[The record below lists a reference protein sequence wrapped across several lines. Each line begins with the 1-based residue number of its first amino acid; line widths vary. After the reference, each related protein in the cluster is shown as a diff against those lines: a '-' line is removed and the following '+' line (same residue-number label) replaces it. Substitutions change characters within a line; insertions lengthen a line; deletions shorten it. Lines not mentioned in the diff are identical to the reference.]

1 MSRAV
6 GMESDGNGGWLPPI
20 AFGDPFAPGV
30 VPALPPAPR
39 PTDQVTPSDTASSGP
54 EWREGLFVGG
64 SIPIAYGRVRV
75 VPPVVRIRQG
85 IGSIRTSVYH
95 TADFGVVLSEGPIDA
110 IESWHTYDGKTVGA
124 TVDPA
129 QEFAQFDSRLGTLS
143 QTAIGFAEMGPLF
156 GVAHAATRGRA
167 GRATYPC
174 MTIRGRVTYD
184 PRLGAWGSGEY
195 PEPSSCAWNANPILE
210 VADLLTNP
218 HYGPRIPPGSINWP
232 SFAAAADACDAI
244 VDGEKAWECHLY
256 LREKRS
262 VREWI
267 DTILLHCGGVLGE
280 SNGVWSIRCEG
291 VRTTPDATLTDDDMV
306 PGTTQRVSDSTGAGM
321 ADVPNRV
328 TVEWTDPT
336 TWTLRTVSVAS
347 ADVDAGA
354 AVREGDPYKLHGL
367 QSEKAAQRAATRILG
382 LARSNRVLECTVWP
396 KHVGL
401 GVGAFLS
408 ITSDRLGLID
418 SKWVVTDVAEAKD
431 GALAITAKEY
441 DASAFSATGT
451 GDPLPGNGFF
461 DTPPP
466 LVAFDFSP
474 TPDES
479 QTSTPTSITTTS
491 YLTPRWKLPAVDHL
505 RRVRVRYGA
514 LLPPRAVGS
523 ITVAYGGSGYSADDP
538 ITVYSG
544 DGTGMVARV
553 ATVGVG
559 GAIETV
565 EVTNGGSGY
574 TSEPSVEAAGGGF
587 GAVLAAHLAPAAWSD
602 LASLSEA
609 ILPLWGEPARTDG
622 DWMSA
627 SLRPFPSKVTE
638 ETYDSLGVLIGT
650 SINGGGHYAS
660 AVVESL
666 AGLLSDPVDCTTL
679 PHASADL
686 SEPTHVPLVHAKQAA
701 PLSANAIPKRG
712 AGADTLVN
720 SKLADDGASLTYDGN
735 AVYHEGNPPPAG
747 DTFPAGAIVAY
758 GGSAAPGGWL
768 LCDGSAV
775 SRTTYADLFA
785 VLGTTHGA
793 GDGST
798 TFNLPNLRDR
808 FVRGKGAS
816 SAIGDTGGAATH
828 LHAVGLSVGTSGT
841 NARET
846 GDTLTPDA
854 SPVSG
859 HLTVDHYHSSSVAGD
874 TGSASSLP
882 PYLVEVYI
890 VKASGTPSAATP
902 HNTLASRDASG
913 AHPASAVSFTPTGSI
928 SATTVQAAIEEVAA
942 EAGGGG
948 SPLTVKEEDGSP
960 SVANV
965 TELRFSGATVTDNG
979 AGAVTV
985 TVTSGGGATS
995 PASALYLHST
1005 FGGF

>member
-1 MSRAV
+1 
-6 GMESDGNGGWLPPI
+6 MESDGNGGWLPPI

-39 PTDQVTPSDTASSGP
+39 PTDPVTPSDTASSGP

-64 SIPIAYGRVRV
+64 PIPIAYGRVRV
-75 VPPVVRIRQG
+75 VPPVVRIKQR
-85 IGSIRTSVYH
+85 IGSIQTSVYH
-95 TADFGVVLSEGPIDA
+95 IADFGMVLSEGPIDA

-129 QEFAQFDSRLGTLS
+129 QEFTQFDSRLGTLS

-167 GRATYPC
+167 GMATYPC

-328 TVEWTDPT
+328 TVEWTDPV
-336 TWTLRTVSVAS
+336 TWAIRTVSATS
-347 ADVDAGA
+347 TDVDAGA

-367 QSEKAAQRAATRILG
+367 QSEKAAQRAANRILA
-382 LARSNRVLECTVWP
+382 LARSNRTLECTLWP
-396 KHVGL
+396 RHVGL
-401 GVGAFLS
+401 GVGAFLA
-408 ITSDRLGLID
+408 ITSGRLGLSD
-418 SKWVVTDVAEAKD
+418 SRWVVTDVAEAKD

-441 DASAFSATGT
+441 DASAFTGPGT
-451 GDPLPGNGFF
+451 GDTLPGDGFF
-461 DTPPP
+461 DPPP
-466 LVAFDFSP
+466 ALAAFDFSA
-474 TPDES
+474 TNDES
-479 QTSTPTSITTTS
+479 QSSTPTVVTVLS
-491 YLTPRWKLPAVDHL
+491 YLTPRWKLPASDHL
-505 RRVRVRYGA
+505 RQIRVRYGKA
-514 LLPPRAVGS
+514 APPRSVGS
-523 ITVAYGGSGYSADDP
+523 ISVTHAGTGYAVDDPVTVSWGSG
-538 ITVYSG
+538 V
-544 DGTGMVARV
+544 GMAARV
-553 ATVGVG
+553 ASVAGDG
-559 GAIETV
+559 GITSV
-565 EVTNGGSGY
+565 EVTDGGSGY
-574 TSEPSVEAAGGGF
+574 TYAPDVAAGGSGS
-587 GAVLAAHLAPAAWSD
+587 GALLQAHLAPAAWGD
-602 LASLSEA
+602 LAALSEA
-609 ILPLWGEPARTDG
+609 VLPLGGEPGRADG
-622 DWMSA
+622 EWCSA
-627 SLRPFPSKVTE
+627 SLRPFVSKTATSV
-638 ETYDSLGVLIGT
+638 YDSLGVLLG
-650 SINGGGHYAS
+650 SLINGGGDFAS

-666 AGLLSDPVDCTTL
+666 AGRLSSPVEIQSHPYTSNSVGVQDI
-679 PHASADL
+679 A
-686 SEPTHVPLVHAKQAA
+686 PLVQSKLAA
-701 PLSANAIPKRG
+701 PLSENAIPKRG
-712 AGADTLVN
+712 AGADRLVN

-758 GGSAAPGGWL
+758 GGSAAPNGWL

-785 VLGTTHGA
+785 VLGTSHGA

-798 TFNLPNLRDR
+798 TFNLPDLRDR

-828 LHAVGLSVGTSGT
+828 VHAVGLSVGTSGT

-859 HLTVDHYHSSSVAGD
+859 HLTVDHYHSASVSGD
-874 TGSASSLP
+874 SGSASSLP
-882 PYLVEVYI
+882 PLLVEVFI
-890 VKASGTPSAATP
+890 IKASGTPSAATP
-902 HNTLASRDASG
+902 HNTLASRDVAG

-948 SPLTVKEEDGSP
+948 SPLAVKEEDGSP
-960 SVANV
+960 NVANV